1 MAAAPGGPAGI
12 GTASPT
18 TATARVAGR
27 PAGLPWSPT
36 DLLDPP
42 APIRSAPPGNGRRF
56 EWPGWASLVTNRQT
70 GPVLLKDIRAVAT
83 ETMVLSPE
91 DPSAEDANTTW
102 FGAPPHERMGLS
114 ADEVVAA
121 FEETAACLRSHV
133 AGLGHRGT
141 ATFYVWHDAVAGQ
154 LRCSAGTCKPSDL
167 PFDAAY
173 RLTDDLR
180 GIVVEFLEDRA
191 PGSIAWGELEPVP
204 YPEDTD
210 TPAVSVWAFD
220 LTPFGR

>member
-1 MAAAPGGPAGI
+1 M
-12 GTASPT
+12 
-18 TATARVAGR
+18 
-27 PAGLPWSPT
+27 
-36 DLLDPP
+36 
-42 APIRSAPPGNGRRF
+42 
-56 EWPGWASLVTNRQT
+56 
-70 GPVLLKDIRAVAT
+70 LLKDIRAVAT
-83 ETMVLSPE
+83 EAMVLSPE
-91 DPSAEDANTTW
+91 DPSAEGANTSW

-121 FEETAACLRSHV
+121 FEETAAGLRHHV

-141 ATFYVWHDAVAGQ
+141 VTFYVWHDAVAGQ

-173 RLTDDLR
+173 QLTDDLR

-210 TPAVSVWAFD
+210 PETQALLVWVFD
-220 LTPFGR
+220 LTPFGC